1 MSPFEPTEQPEPMH
15 ATRKNTIATTLRE
28 AADTRPVIDWLHELT
43 AMLGKGQTL
52 TTLPDLWVYARDRA
66 PFATYHVRGSVLP
79 ATLPTAVVCPHTY
92 EELQAVVRFARMKRI
107 PLIPYGAGSGV
118 LGGTLPLENE
128 LMVDLKHFNR
138 ILDLDEV
145 NGTVSVQAGMNG
157 GQFEEALNERGYT
170 CGHLPQSIY
179 MSTVGGWA
187 ACRGAGQNSTRFG
200 KIEDIVI
207 GLSAV
212 LPDGSNLTVRPVA
225 RRAVGPSIKD
235 ILIGSEGSFGILIE
249 LTLRIWRLPQRR
261 EGVVLAFPT
270 LQMGLDA
277 LRMTMQ
283 AELRPAVARFY
294 DLEESSQRTK
304 GLPEFA
310 QRPYLAILEFSGSPR
325 MVETERDLTLEI
337 VAANDGVRA
346 AAAPYE
352 HWLAH
357 RFESYSPQWQARGYY
372 MDTIEVTGPWS
383 QLPAMYERIRSEVL
397 ALGDNIHFGTHFSHI
412 YPEGA
417 CQYMTI
423 RLPPMPLTDGMLLH
437 QLAWDKAQRICL
449 ELGGSISHHHG
460 VGLLRNRWMPLEL
473 GSGLAMLQGLKDH
486 LDPDNLFVPGKLGLR
501 SRPGALDIEARRQ
514 G

>member
-1 MSPFEPTEQPEPMH
+1 MYTISKK
-15 ATRKNTIATTLRE
+15 TRATTIRQ
-28 AADTRPVIDWLHELT
+28 AVDARPGNDWLPDLS
-43 AMLGKGQTL
+43 ALLGNGQTL

-66 PFATYHVRGSVLP
+66 PYATYHVRDSVLP
-79 ATLPTAVVCPHTY
+79 ATLPTAVVLPYTY
-92 EELQAVVRFARMKRI
+92 EELRAVVRFARKKRI

-118 LGGTLPLENE
+118 LGGTLPLNSE

-138 ILDLDEV
+138 ILDLNEV
-145 NGTVSVQAGMNG
+145 NCTVTVQAGMNG
-157 GQFEEALNERGYT
+157 GQFEEALNQRGYT

-207 GLSAV
+207 GLAAV
-212 LPDGSNLTVRPVA
+212 LPDGSDLTVRPLA

-235 ILIGSEGSFGILIE
+235 ILIGSEGSFGILTE
-249 LTLRIWRLPQRR
+249 LTMRIWRLPEKR

-270 LQMGLDA
+270 LLAGLDA
-277 LRMTMQ
+277 MRIIMQ
-283 AELRPAVARFY
+283 AELRPAVARLY
-294 DLEESSQRTK
+294 DAEESSQRTK
-304 GLPEFA
+304 GLPEFL
-310 QRPYLAILEFSGSPR
+310 QRPHLAILEFSGSRR
-325 MVETERDLTLEI
+325 MVETEIDLALEI
-337 VAANDGVRA
+337 VGANDGIRA
-346 AAAPYE
+346 SEAPYV

-383 QLPAMYERIRSEVL
+383 QIPVMHERIRSEVL
-397 ALGDNIHFGTHFSHI
+397 ALGADFYFGTHFSHM

-423 RLPPMPLTDGMLLH
+423 RLPPMPLSEGLRLH
-437 QLAWDKAQRICL
+437 QLAWDKAQRVCL

-473 GSGLAMLQGLKDH
+473 GAGLDLLQGLKDH

-501 SRPGALDIEARRQ
+501 SRPGALDIESMRQ